1 MNIAPLFEIQ
11 KKLVD
16 HIDEKHPRKEG
27 DERFEKKVLALQVE
41 IGELANEWRGF
52 KFWSEDQEPR
62 EYRPNP
68 SNPCEVCHGQAVFME
83 EDSISEFC
91 QHCDGVGFHYHNPLL
106 EEYVDGLHFILDLG
120 IENKYNTPVIMEWL
134 NSIGY
139 GHYGCETIT
148 QQFAEVFNAIS
159 KFNFEPI
166 LDHYE
171 EVFFSYLTLGYML
184 GFTWSD
190 IEGAYLEKNKVNHE
204 RQLNGY

>member
-16 HIDEKHPRKEG
+16 HIDEKHPRKDG

-41 IGELANEWRGF
+41 LGELANEWRAF
-52 KFWSEDQEPR
+52 KFWSDDQEPR
-62 EYRPNP
+62 IQVNEWKYPGGP
-68 SNPCEVCHGQAVFME
+68 P
-83 EDSISEFC
+83 IIK
-91 QHCDGVGFHYHNPLL
+91 NPLL

-120 IENKYNTPVIMEWL
+120 IEKGFNTAAEMKWL

-139 GHYGCETIT
+139 DHYGCETIT
-148 QQFAEVFNAIS
+148 QQFAEVFNSIS

-171 EVFFSYLTLGYML
+171 EIFFSYLTLGYML
-184 GFTWSD
+184 GFTWGD
-190 IEGAYLEKNKVNHE
+190 IEEAYLEKNKVNHE